1 MTRIEA
7 LLHSHPPPADA
18 ASAAEAAAE
27 RLARAEAVATEARAA
42 AALAQ
47 MRAEIACAEAARLR
61 AAANDQGRAL
71 AEGEIRLASMEE
83 LNGRLRASEA
93 FTSRLLAASR
103 DCIEVLSL
111 DGTVLWLSAG
121 SAAVL
126 EAGPDDRILGSDW
139 RAVWP
144 EPADRVAAEL
154 ALAAARA
161 GRTGRFRAASPTR
174 RGALRWWDV
183 VLTPIQGDAGVVERV
198 LAVARD
204 VTDAHHAEEQQILLM
219 QELAH
224 RVKNILAMVQAVATQ
239 TLRGATSLE
248 EAATAFGGRLI
259 ALSHAHDI
267 LIQGSWAAADLQNVV
282 EGAADLHGGRGP
294 DRFLIDGPAV
304 RLGPRSALALS
315 LILHELATNAA
326 KYGALSRVEGR
337 VSVTWRIVAEA
348 SEPWLS
354 LRWQEAG
361 GPPVA
366 APTRSGFGTRLIERT
381 LVHSL
386 GGRASLTYPP
396 AGVVF
401 SLSAP
406 LRAVQEASA

>member
-7 LLHSHPPPADA
+7 LLHSSPPPGDV
-18 ASAAEAAAE
+18 ASAAEASA
-27 RLARAEAVATEARAA
+27 RLAEAEAVAAEARAV

-61 AAANDQGRAL
+61 AAASDQGRAL

-83 LNGRLRASEA
+83 LNGRLRSSEA

-111 DGTVLWLSAG
+111 DGTVLWLSEG

-126 EAGPDDRILGSDW
+126 EAGSAGRVLGSDW
-139 RAVWP
+139 RAAWP
-144 EPADRVAAEL
+144 EPADRVAADL

-161 GRTGRFRAASPTR
+161 GRTGRFRAASPTL
-174 RGALRWWDV
+174 GGTPRWWDV
-183 VLTPIQGDAGVVERV
+183 VLTPIPGDAGAVERV

-204 VTDAHHAEEQQILLM
+204 VTDAHHAEEQQALLM

-239 TLRGATSLE
+239 TLRGAASLE
-248 EAATAFGGRLI
+248 EAATAFGARLI

-267 LIQGSWAAADLQNVV
+267 LIQGSWAAADLRNVV
-282 EGAADLHGGRGP
+282 EGAADLHGGRAP
-294 DRFLIDGPAV
+294 DRFRIEGPAV

-326 KYGALSRVEGR
+326 KYGALSRAEGR
-337 VSVTWRIVAEA
+337 VSVAWRIVAEA
-348 SEPWLS
+348 DEPWLF
-354 LRWQEAG
+354 LRWEEAG
-361 GPPVA
+361 GPPVV
-366 APTRSGFGTRLIERT
+366 APTRSGFGSRLIERT

-386 GGRASLTYPP
+386 GGSASLTYPA

-406 LRAVQEASA
+406 LRAVQESSA